1 MKLNKTLLLSA
12 TALVGMFG
20 ATNVVASVNNYIE
33 SGTQAYENETVKD
46 KNILAADATRSEN
59 QSFGGYAFVN
69 RGATLNITGSTFENI
84 TFDGYGAV
92 VATRTPKSGVL
103 ATLNV
108 DGTTFKNNHAKLD
121 GGAIANY
128 NALKVT
134 NSVFEGNTANLELE
148 NGTYSKVVDMSTSIG
163 GGAIALGAVS
173 DSKIASITNTKFIN
187 NTSGHS
193 GGAIGTRLGNVAD
206 NSGAKLTV
214 SAYFEGNHAYEN
226 GGAFYNTFYAGENG
240 VEVEGEFVK
249 NTAGVAGGAIYN
261 DGAKDYYNRDGGKMT
276 ISDSTFTENESVVDG
291 GAIFNTGDLTISS
304 SVFDKNAAS
313 IEGEGYG
320 GAIFSNARG
329 LKIDGTDFTN
339 NTAYSGG
346 AIYESRNSVY
356 SSENADGMVISDAT
370 FTNNHAAADAGAVG
384 ISKKATITNAVFTS
398 NTAGL
403 SEGGIS
409 AASDA
414 NGGGAIYVMQY
425 GQATLSNVEFY
436 DNKSGA
442 HGGAIG
448 ARHNSAEG
456 GFLSLTNATF
466 DGNSADKGGA
476 IASIYDGV
484 IDIEGATFTNNTA
497 DSDGGAI
504 YIGIDD
510 NFGSTDG
517 SSTPSTNGGTVNFS
531 GLNTF
536 SGNKDANGL
545 NDIYNSGKI
554 NILSGAE
561 LQLDGGISG
570 TGSIVFEAGSTLQVN
585 ATTTKISNT
594 VTTNAANL
602 NMVFANAFEGE
613 YELVTGSVT
622 DADFTIGANS
632 LYDIIGKE
640 GVLGTYVISK
650 KSTEEI
656 AENTGA
662 DSTQSAA
669 LDAVMSGSSDTNEQ
683 FNEAANNI
691 VSLLQNND
699 TKAEGLEA
707 LSAMSVEA
715 APLVRATQ
723 TNHTNQVFSVISTR
737 LSGGSVGTA
746 EGKSSGDTYD
756 DSAMW
761 VQGLINQTKLDGQ
774 FDTDT
779 HGLAFGVEKQ
789 VNDEVKVGIAYALA
803 KTDVDS
809 YSRDTQIKTHSAM
822 LYGEYKPSNWFVNGI
837 LSYSMSDY
845 EEDKTVAGVN
855 AEADYDA
862 NNISIQAVTGYEY
875 VVNNYYVTPTIG
887 LRYMNIDRDG
897 YTDALGTNVD
907 SNRMDI
913 LTAMLGVKFET
924 DYTVNDWTFTPE
936 VRAAVTYDLVQDDDN
951 ALVTLANGAAYSVDS
966 DNLKRFGYELG
977 AGIRTY
983 VNDEWELGVAYEGK
997 FRQDYQD
1004 HTGLISAKY
1013 HF

>member
-1 MKLNKTLLLSA
+1 MKFNKIMLL
-12 TALVGMFG
+12 G
-20 ATNVVASVNNYIE
+20 ATILSGFAYISSANADWIEYSTDEYLGPDYVLENINAQERTYNTVV
-33 SGTQAYENETVKD
+33 
-46 KNILAADATRSEN
+46 
-59 QSFGGYAFVN
+59 FVN
-69 RGATLNITGSTFENI
+69 GATVTLGDNSVIKGNKADIGGAFAVSSTAGSLLKI
-84 TFDGYGAV
+84 GA
-92 VATRTPKSGVL
+92 
-103 ATLNV
+103 
-108 DGTTFKNNHAKLD
+108 GTVFSNNEAYLD
-121 GGAIANY
+121 GGAIGNY
-128 NALKVT
+128 GGAIIAENVT
-134 NSVFEGNTANLELE
+134 FENNTAQI
-148 NGTYSKVVDMSTSIG
+148 GIADDPTPIG
-163 GGAIALGAVS
+163 GGAISLDA
-173 DSKIASITNTKFIN
+173 ASQTTIN
-187 NTSGHS
+187 NGIFKSNTSGYN

-214 SAYFEGNHAYEN
+214 SAYFEGNHADSN
-226 GGAFYNTFYAGENG
+226 GGALYNTFYSGENG
-240 VEVEGEFVK
+240 VEVKGEFVG
-249 NTAGVAGGAIYN
+249 NTAGVSGGAIYN
-261 DGAKDYYNRDGGKMT
+261 DGAKDYYQNDGGKMT
-276 ISDSTFTENESVVDG
+276 ISGSTFTSNESVLDG
-291 GAIFNTGDLTISS
+291 GAIFNSGDLTISS

-313 IEGEGYG
+313 IEGLGGYG

-329 LKIDGTDFTN
+329 LNIDGTDFTN

-346 AIYESRNSVY
+346 AIYESRNSAY
-356 SSENADGMVISDAT
+356 SSENADGMVISDSN
-370 FTNNHAAADAGAVG
+370 FTSNHAASDAGAIG

-409 AASDA
+409 ATSDS
-414 NGGGAIYVMQY
+414 NGGGAIYVMQF
-425 GQATLSNVEFY
+425 GQATLTNVEFY
-436 DNKSGA
+436 NNKSGA

-448 ARHNSAEG
+448 ARHNSADG

-484 IDIEGATFTNNTA
+484 VNIENATFTNNTA
-497 DSDGGAI
+497 GSDGGAI
-504 YIGIDD
+504 YIGVDD

-517 SSTPSTNGGTVNFS
+517 SSTPSTNGGTLNFS

-536 SGNKDANGL
+536 SGNSDANGL

-554 NILSGAE
+554 NVLSGAE

-570 TGSIVFEAGSTLQVN
+570 TGSIVFEAGSKLQVN
-585 ATTTKISNT
+585 ATTTEIANA
-594 VTTNAANL
+594 VTTNGATL

-613 YELVTGSVT
+613 YQLVTGSVT

-632 LYDIIGKE
+632 LYDIVGKE
-640 GVLGTYVISK
+640 NELGTYVISK

-662 DSTQSAA
+662 NANQSAA
-669 LDAVMSGSSDTNEQ
+669 LDAVLSGPSDNAN
-683 FNEAANNI
+683 FNQAADA
-691 VSLLQNND
+691 VVGMLQNES

-715 APLVRATQ
+715 APLVRVTQ
-723 TNHTNQVFSVISTR
+723 TNLQNQLFGVVSSR
-737 LSGGSVGTA
+737 LTGGNVNA
-746 EGKSSGDTYD
+746 NQGKSSGDSYGD
-756 DSAMW
+756 NAMW
-761 VQGLINQTKLDGQ
+761 VQGLVNHSKLDGQ

-779 HGLAFGVEKQ
+779 NGLAFGVEKQ
-789 VNDEVKVGIAYALA
+789 VNNELKVGVAYALA

-855 AEADYDA
+855 AEADYEA

-936 VRAAVTYDLVQDDDN
+936 VRAAVTYDLIHDDDN
-951 ALVTLANGAAYSVDS
+951 ALITLANGAAYSVDT

-977 AGIRTY
+977 AGVKTY
-983 VNDEWELGVAYEGK
+983 VNDEWELGIGYEGK

-1004 HTGLISAKY
+1004 HTGLISAMY

>member
-12 TALVGMFG
+12 TILSGFAYISSAKADFITYTTDEDLGSQYVLENYNEQKKTDNTVVFVKG
-20 ATNVVASVNNYIE
+20 ATVTVGDNSVIKGNKADIGGAFAVSSTE
-33 SGTQAYENETVKD
+33 GSLLKIGAETVF
-46 KNILAADATRSEN
+46 S
-59 QSFGGYAFVN
+59 
-69 RGATLNITGSTFENI
+69 
-84 TFDGYGAV
+84 
-92 VATRTPKSGVL
+92 
-103 ATLNV
+103 
-108 DGTTFKNNHAKLD
+108 NNEAYFD
-121 GGAIANY
+121 GGAIGNY
-128 NALKVT
+128 GGAIIAENVT
-134 NSVFEGNTANLELE
+134 FENNVAQIGFAEDTN
-148 NGTYSKVVDMSTSIG
+148 SIG
-163 GGAIALGAVS
+163 GGAMSLGAAS
-173 DSKIASITNTKFIN
+173 ETTIAKGIFNS
-187 NTSGHS
+187 NTSGYN
-193 GGAIGTRLGNVAD
+193 GGAIGTRRAKND
-206 NSGAKLTV
+206 NSTSLNDNRGSLTITD
-214 SAYFEGNHAYEN
+214 S
-226 GGAFYNTFYAGENG
+226 TFSG
-240 VEVEGEFVK
+240 
-249 NTAGVAGGAIYN
+249 NTASNTVTTNAKGQLIAGHGGAIYN
-261 DGAKDYYNRDGGKMT
+261 SLKATISNTDFASNSATNNGGAIYNAGDTDLNGRQGNMT
-276 ISDSTFTENESVVDG
+276 ITGGTFKENHADNYG
-291 GAIFNTGDLTISS
+291 GAIFNGGSMSISGTTFDSNTALYAGALSTGTVSSKMEITDVVFSNNSADELGAVGLFGQNSTLTNVTFSS
-304 SVFDKNAAS
+304 NTATSTAS
-313 IEGEGYG
+313 NSDGAGALFLGAVSKTVLDNVTFEGNSSQARG
-320 GAIFSNARG
+320 GAIATRSSDLGNNKDAKLDILNSTF
-329 LKIDGTDFTN
+329 KN
-339 NTAYSGG
+339 NTAAANGGAFDNFFYSSKQNDTAVYIDNTTFETNSAKNGG
-346 AIYESRNSVY
+346 AIYNHGEQGVSTNYASLIV
-356 SSENADGMVISDAT
+356 SNAT
-370 FTNNHAAADAGAVG
+370 FT
-384 ISKKATITNAVFTS
+384 
-398 NTAGL
+398 
-403 SEGGIS
+403 
-409 AASDA
+409 
-414 NGGGAIYVMQY
+414 
-425 GQATLSNVEFY
+425 
-436 DNKSGA
+436 DNKA
-442 HGGAIG
+442 
-448 ARHNSAEG
+448 SA
-456 GFLSLTNATF
+456 
-466 DGNSADKGGA
+466 
-476 IASIYDGV
+476 
-484 IDIEGATFTNNTA
+484 
-497 DSDGGAI
+497 DGGAI
-504 YIGIDD
+504 Y
-510 NFGSTDG
+510 NS
-517 SSTPSTNGGTVNFS
+517 GGMTFEGV
-531 GLNTF
+531 NTF
-536 SGNKDANGL
+536 SANNDASGL
-545 NDIYNSGKI
+545 NDIYNYGSI
-554 NILSGAE
+554 AVANGAE

-570 TGSIVFEAGSTLQVN
+570 TGSIVFDAGSTLQVN

-632 LYDIIGKE
+632 LYDIVGKE

-723 TNHTNQVFSVISTR
+723 TNHTSQVFSVVSTR
-737 LSGGSVGTA
+737 LSGGSVGAA

-936 VRAAVTYDLVQDDDN
+936 VRAAVTYDLIHDDDN
-951 ALVTLANGAAYSVDS
+951 ALVTLANGAAYSVDT

-977 AGIRTY
+977 AGVKTY
-983 VNDEWELGVAYEGK
+983 VNDEWELGIGYEGK